1 MGGGGWKY
9 HLGLTE
15 IHLHVS
21 PVQLFRQYI
30 DRFFFPRQAQLITRR
45 HINAFV
51 VPNPFRVM
59 SLSTPRRGMLREVFP
74 VLTMQAAV
82 HVGAGSAD
90 VVVLLERG
98 VSVEGRNVYFPYL
111 IVFVVVL
118 SLVELAVKVKIG

>member
-1 MGGGGWKY
+1 
-9 HLGLTE
+9 
-15 IHLHVS
+15 
-21 PVQLFRQYI
+21 
-30 DRFFFPRQAQLITRR
+30 
-45 HINAFV
+45 
-51 VPNPFRVM
+51 
-59 SLSTPRRGMLREVFP
+59 MLREVFP